1 MRYLVHRYR
10 RSPQFQHRRR
20 RRFAHRLVPHQHAD
34 RDPAHRRSSPAHPYA
49 VLVAHDVA
57 RPPQVGGV
65 DLTGGRRIP
74 LPRQPAAQRPQ
85 SNHGAQ
91 VGGGCGSR
99 FPVERHP
106 GRLADLHLSRIHF
119 QPQQAHAFPGR
130 VSERE
135 QVWDLARRF
144 DQRYRVAGGD
154 GRQAEGA
161 EEEQPCTCQRYHR
174 IYPALRYDGAA
185 I

>member
-135 QVWDLARRF
+135 QDIYRWHRGFKTGMAVACEEIGRRCGISSE
-144 DQRYRVAGGD
+144 DVKGIISRVESLCFG
-154 GRQAEGA
+154 
-161 EEEQPCTCQRYHR
+161 
-174 IYPALRYDGAA
+174 
-185 I
+185 